1 MFAFYRFRNY
11 WLWLN
16 CIGLFKYL
24 KKDVTSCNTL
34 ESLINV
40 QQNLIVFWQF
50 SFLHA
55 LIPSYTFINFWENY
69 LPTRLFHPTRLLKLN
84 FICRWALEKYAFFD
98 IFPKFF
104 WIFLSVSWFFLICHD
119 FSWSFM
125 NFLDFSWIF
134 LEKFKKKILP
144 TCLFHLTWLLLLL
157 KMSYLHDYSILHV
170 YSF

>member
-1 MFAFYRFRNY
+1 MEKIYNF
-11 WLWLN
+11 L
-16 CIGLFKYL
+16 YL
-24 KKDVTSCNTL
+24 IFVQALYTL

-84 FICRWALEKYAFFD
+84 FFCRWALEKYAFFHV
-98 IFPKFF
+98 FPKFF

-119 FSWSFM
+119 FSWFVM
-125 NFLDFSWIF
+125 NFPGIF
-134 LEKFKKKILP
+134 LKKRPTYMFISSYTIITFGKNVLP
-144 TCLFHLTWLLLLL
+144 TWLFHPTGL
-157 KMSYLHDYSILHV
+157 
-170 YSF
+170 FF